1 MTPLP
6 WIPSP
11 SVRSFGMIPLLTA
24 LLLSAGCAGLKLGGA
39 ASAPA
44 APGDSGSI
52 TSHAPPAL
60 QAQRAALADALDSAG
75 VSVLVMPDGQLQLN
89 VPSDFS
95 FGSDRSEIRAEGRP
109 VLDKV
114 AASLQKPEFVAMRV
128 RVVGHTDSQGGEAH
142 NDALSLARA
151 NSVRRHL
158 ESRGVAAARL
168 LAAGRGEREPLAPN
182 DKDYGRALNR
192 RIEIYLQAPGAAP

>member
-11 SVRSFGMIPLLTA
+11 SVRSFGMIPLLAA

-75 VSVLVMPDGQLQLN
+75 ASVLVMPDGQLQIN

-95 FGSDRSEIRAEGRP
+95 FGSDRAEIRAEGRP

-114 AASLQKPEFVAMRV
+114 AASLLKPEFVAMRV
-128 RVVGHTDSQGGEAH
+128 RVVGHTDSQGDEAH

-158 ESRGVAAARL
+158 EAKGVAAARL
-168 LAAGRGEREPLAPN
+168 QAVGRGEREPLAPN

-192 RIEIYLQAPGAAP
+192 RIEIYLQTPGAAP